1 MIASV
6 LFSDVMTVKL
16 LQNVFIRTLLLL
28 AVALFGISSYA
39 AQQAN
44 QDLSSRTILV
54 VGDSLSAAYGMQ
66 PQQGWVHLLQNR
78 LQPYQASYRV
88 INASIS
94 GDTTAGGRSRLPA
107 LLTQHK
113 PHIVVIE
120 LGANDGLRGL
130 PLKAMRNNLS
140 NMIRLAKSS
149 GASVLLVGV
158 RIPPN
163 YGPKYTK
170 KFRRVYLDLARQY
183 HVSLVPY
190 LLNGISE
197 KLELMQADTFH
208 PKAEAQVMILN
219 NIWEQLNQLIK
230 RQ

>member
-16 LQNVFIRTLLLL
+16 LQNVLIRTLLLL
-28 AVALFGISSYA
+28 AVALSGISSYA

-44 QDLSSRTILV
+44 QDQSGRTILV

-78 LQPYQASYRV
+78 LQPYQDKYHV

-140 NMIRLAKSS
+140 NMIRLAQSS

-170 KFRRVYLDLARQY
+170 KFRRVYLDLAKQY

-190 LLNGISE
+190 LLNGVSE

-208 PKAEAQVMILN
+208 PKAEAQAIILN
-219 NIWEQLNQLIK
+219 NIWEQLNRLIN
-230 RQ
+230 R